1 MLRKTPDLL
10 FSISCTT
17 REPRAGEENGV
28 DYHFLNKEDFKAR
41 IDKGEFLEYAEVHG
55 NYYGTLYQPV
65 VDSMRAG
72 KDVLLDIDVQGAR
85 RIRAHQDAILRDSVA
100 DIFIMPP
107 TIEELERR
115 LRKRGT
121 ESEEAIGRRLDN
133 ALVEMK
139 CWRDY
144 KYTLFSSSIEED
156 LTKFRHIIAA
166 ERYLTRRLEEDLE
179 DT

>member
-1 MLRKTPDLL
+1 MLRKTPDLY

-17 REPRAGEENGV
+17 RPPRPGEENSI
-28 DYHFLNKEDFKAR
+28 DYHFLSREDFKQR
-41 IDKGEFLEYAEVHG
+41 IAKEEFLEYAEVHG

-65 VDSMRAG
+65 IDSMKAG
-72 KDVLLDIDVQGAR
+72 KDVLLDIDVQGVR
-85 RIRAHQDAILRDSVA
+85 RIRAHKDAVLRDAIA

-121 ESEEAIGRRLDN
+121 ESDEAIGRRLDN
-133 ALVEMK
+133 ALIEMQ

-144 KYTLFSSSIEED
+144 KYTVFSSSIEED
-156 LTKFRHIIAA
+156 LTKFRHIMAA

-179 DT
+179 D